1 MKLFICEK
9 PSQAKDIAP
18 HVGAHQRGD
27 GCITGPGVTVT
38 WCIGHLLEQA
48 KPEVYEPAVA
58 RWSLDPLPVVPD
70 RWQMDV
76 KSSTRDQYGVVSRLI
91 KQADEVVIATDADR
105 EGEVIAREVL
115 ERARYTGPIRRLWL
129 GALDDA
135 SVRKALGKLLPNEKT
150 VGMYH
155 SGMGRA
161 RADWLAG
168 MNVTMALTSAF
179 GSGGGRAGVLHC
191 GRVQT
196 PVLAL
201 VVRRERAIANFKP
214 KTYYVLSA
222 QFEML
227 GSLVPM
233 DWLCP
238 QDKLDADGHCIDK
251 TVIDAVAKKIFG
263 KTGWLEKVTRTPE
276 REQAPLLYSLGSLQR
291 EASAKLG
298 LKAQAVLDACQALYE
313 KHKATTY
320 PRTDCEHLP
329 NSMFAEAGAVVAAL
343 GKADE
348 RMAKIARD
356 VNLTQAGR
364 AFNDKKV
371 TAHHAII
378 PTTNPDVI
386 LQDMSQTEFLVYDL
400 IRRRYLAQFLGDY
413 EFTKTVI
420 ELICE
425 GERFTK
431 SGKTPKVPGWRRAY
445 AGLVSQDT
453 AKPKAGEGGAAKE
466 VAIPDVKEGDQA
478 INRVA
483 ETTKAQTKPPKLYTE
498 GTLLGAMESID
509 RVIDDPRL
517 RKIMQSKEKAG
528 IGTDATRA
536 AIIEGLFKRDYIGNE
551 KKAIVPTQKG
561 VQLIELIER
570 IAPELADP
578 VLTAEWEEKLMQIEA
593 GSYQLQRF
601 ESELADWLRALMDKI
616 RAQAGTVRV
625 TAPAPKGSVPC
636 PSCGQHMMKRKGPSG
651 PFWGCCGYPECKVTL
666 PDENGKPGAPR
677 PRVAVSEAVGR
688 EVQAKTCS
696 CGKPMKLRQG
706 ARGPFYGCT
715 GYPACMETAAVPGEF
730 DPELSAVIN
739 QATGAM
745 RMTRPAPE
753 GSVACRNCGKHMV
766 KRNSPKGTFWGCVG
780 YPECRTALP
789 DVDGKPG
796 PHKPRGQSSVKQG
809 S

>member
-18 HVGAHQRGD
+18 HVGARQRGD
-27 GCITGPGVTVT
+27 GCISGNGVVVT

-48 KPEVYEPAVA
+48 KPEFYEPELK

-70 RWQMDV
+70 KWQMDV
-76 KSSTRDQYGVVSRLI
+76 KPSTKDQYAAVARLV
-91 KQADEVVIATDADR
+91 KQATEVVIATDADR
-105 EGEVIAREVL
+105 EGEVIAREIL
-115 ERARYTGPIRRLWL
+115 ERTRYAGPINRLWL

-135 SVRKALGKLLPNEKT
+135 SVKKALGKLLPNEKT
-150 VGMYH
+150 MGMYH

-168 MNVTMALTSAF
+168 MNVTMALTTAF

-214 KTYYVLSA
+214 KTHYVLNA

-233 DWLCP
+233 DWRCP
-238 QDKLDADGHCIDK
+238 EGLLDAAGHCIDK
-251 TVIDAVAKKIFG
+251 SVIDSVAKKILG
-263 KTGWLEKVTRTPE
+263 RTGRLEKVTATPE

-320 PRTDCEHLP
+320 PRTDCEYLP
-329 NSMFAEAGAVVAAL
+329 GSMFSDAKVVVDAVT
-343 GKADE
+343 KADPK
-348 RMAKIARD
+348 MVKIAAQ
-356 VNLTQAGR
+356 VSLAQAGR

-378 PTTNPDVI
+378 PTTNPAVRV
-386 LQDMSQTEFLVYDL
+386 QDMTHTEYMVYDL

-420 ELICE
+420 ELVCE
-425 GERFTK
+425 GEYFQKT
-431 SGKTPKVPGWRRAY
+431 GKTPKTQGWRFAY
-445 AGLVSQDT
+445 ADLAAQAAAS
-453 AKPKAGEGGAAKE
+453 AKGKAGKEGEAIKDVVIPE
-466 VAIPDVKEGDQA
+466 VKAGDQA

-483 ETTKAQTKPPKLYTE
+483 ETTKTQTKPPKRFTE

-509 RVIDDPRL
+509 KVIDDARL

-536 AIIEGLFKRDYIGNE
+536 SIIEGLFKREYIGNE
-551 KKAIVPTQKG
+551 KKTIIPTAKG

-593 GSYQLQRF
+593 GSFSLKTF
-601 ESELADWLRALMDKI
+601 EAELSSWLTVLIDKI
-616 RAQAGTVRV
+616 RSQAGAVRLV
-625 TAPAPKGSVPC
+625 SSQGKDAGPACSA
-636 PSCGQHMMKRKGPSG
+636 CGRQMMKRKGPTG
-651 PFWGCCGYPECKVTL
+651 NFWGCSGYPECKTTL
-666 PDENGKPGAPR
+666 PDEGGKPGAPR
-677 PRVAVSEAVGR
+677 PAGAEAKPGHSQ
-688 EVQAKTCS
+688 ENPCDL
-696 CGKPMKLRQG
+696 CGKPMRLRKG
-706 ARGPFYGCT
+706 ARGPFYGCS
-715 GYPACMETAAVPGEF
+715 GYPDCT
-730 DPELSAVIN
+730 N
-739 QATGAM
+739 TKAM
-745 RMTRPAPE
+745 
-753 GSVACRNCGKHMV
+753 K
-766 KRNSPKGTFWGCVG
+766 
-780 YPECRTALP
+780 
-789 DVDGKPG
+789 
-796 PHKPRGQSSVKQG
+796 
-809 S
+809 